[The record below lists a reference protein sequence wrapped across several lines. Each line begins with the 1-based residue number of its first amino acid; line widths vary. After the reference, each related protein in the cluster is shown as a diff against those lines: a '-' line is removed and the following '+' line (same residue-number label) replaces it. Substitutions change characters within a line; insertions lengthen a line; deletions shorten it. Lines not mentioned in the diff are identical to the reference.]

1 MSENQYE
8 IDADRFADDDE
19 YDGLYELEEAR
30 KLLEEV
36 FTYFAE
42 SVYAG
47 PSDLYNR
54 IADFLGSM
62 SDKEQ
67 K

>member
-54 IADFLGSM
+54 IADFLGRALES
-62 SDKEQ
+62 KL